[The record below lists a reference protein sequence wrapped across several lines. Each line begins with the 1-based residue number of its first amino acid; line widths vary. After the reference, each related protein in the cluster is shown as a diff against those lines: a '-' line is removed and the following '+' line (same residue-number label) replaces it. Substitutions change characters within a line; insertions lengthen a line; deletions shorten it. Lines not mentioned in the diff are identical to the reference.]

1 MVLRKL
7 VFVFRGIKISGPRW
21 DTLGVIDWEAHAKN
35 RKGYTRGKVLPAS
48 ARQGARGLHRESLGM
63 DFAGM
68 MSDMRVPTH

>member
-21 DTLGVIDWEAHAKN
+21 DTLAVIDWEAHAKN
-35 RKGYTRGKVLPAS
+35 RKGLHARESPAS
-48 ARQGARGLHRESLGM
+48 ECSAGRRGLHRESLGM